1 MAGNVLLLEDSEAIS
16 KNIFLTLKEYGYDVL
31 STNSTTEG
39 LYILSEYSIGLI
51 IVDMNIDNGKITYF
65 TTEINSDGKYSSIPL
80 LMLADDVGKNSWKQ
94 IEGIENWIIKPFS
107 ANKLLNT
114 VERLSN

>member
-1 MAGNVLLLEDSEAIS
+1 MAGNVLLLEDSEAVS
-16 KNIFLTLKEYGYDVL
+16 KNIYLTLKEYGYEVL

-51 IVDMNIDNGKITYF
+51 IADMNIDNGKIVYF
-65 TTEINSDGKYSSIPL
+65 TNEINSVNKYSSIPL
-80 LMLADDVGKNSWKQ
+80 LMLADDIGKNSWEH
-94 IEGIENWIIKPFS
+94 IPGIDNWIIKPFS

-114 VERLSN
+114 VERLLN